1 MKKEPNKKAI
11 GLFLV
16 IGFALLLVIVGQT
29 VWRKMYNDE
38 KDIFVMYFDE
48 SLSGLS
54 EGSPVVLHGVEVG
67 QVVRIRLMADSENLS
82 FQAPVYVRIK
92 PVKEMKEK
100 TFWPHFSRDRNL
112 LKTLIDKGLRARLA
126 TQSFLTGQ
134 LMIELVIVPDSPIHE
149 KTELT
154 ESKFPQI
161 PTILSK
167 GEELAKGL
175 DNLQIQKMVN
185 NLNLIIEELSK
196 QLPILMPALSNSAQ
210 NLDNTLSKVSKASD
224 ETIYN
229 LNKTL
234 SNVSDAAQSI
244 QNLAD
249 YLERHPESLI
259 KGKKGE

>member
-16 IGFALLLVIVGQT
+16 TGFMLLLAIVGQT
-29 VWRKMYNDE
+29 IWRKIDNDE
-38 KDIFVMYFDE
+38 KGVFVMYFDE
-48 SLSGLS
+48 SLRGLS
-54 EGSPVVLHGVEVG
+54 EGSPVVFHGVEIG
-67 QVVRIRLMADSENLS
+67 KVVKIKLMADAENLS
-82 FQAPVYVRIK
+82 FQAPVYVRLK
-92 PVKEMKEK
+92 PVALLKEESLWKRIGRNE
-100 TFWPHFSRDRNL
+100 NL
-112 LKTLIDKGLRARLA
+112 LHELIEKGLRARLA
-126 TQSFLTGQ
+126 TQSYLTGQ
-134 LMIELVIVPDSPIHE
+134 LMIELVIVPGAPIHE

-154 ESKFPQI
+154 TSKFPQI

-185 NLNLIIEELSK
+185 NLNQIMEELSK

-210 NLDNTLSKVSKASD
+210 NLDSTLSKVSKASD

-229 LNKTL
+229 LNRTL

-244 QNLAD
+244 QNLTD
-249 YLERHPESLI
+249 YLERHPDSLI
-259 KGKKGE
+259 KGQRGE